1 MNQNA
6 EIRLEIEIVPNST
19 FLSLNTKRRPEAF
32 RKIMKR
38 KVGTQ
43 WINVIDNYY

>member
-19 FLSLNTKRRPEAF
+19 FLSLGTERKPEAF
-32 RKIMKR
+32 REIKKR